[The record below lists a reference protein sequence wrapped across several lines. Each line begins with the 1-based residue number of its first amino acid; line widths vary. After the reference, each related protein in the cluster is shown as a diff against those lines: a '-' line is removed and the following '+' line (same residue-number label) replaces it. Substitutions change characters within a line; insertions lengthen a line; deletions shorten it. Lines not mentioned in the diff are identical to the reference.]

1 MCRQTL
7 GFLAFAICA
16 VVFAVSRAAAAD
28 ELEVVAKA
36 NAAAEAQAAV
46 NETVNNKEMSNV
58 LGKIER
64 ALQRIQRR
72 AAGDGTL
79 RQLTVLLLQMDE
91 HRADNLGWLNAIGP
105 PRKQFLDCRFDL
117 GGRYDQTQPL
127 QPFEQPDV
135 RILNVWS
142 LFRCCRRDWSAR
154 IKQNWLAIDSRI
166 SAAHFQTQCLRFLVI
181 KWTPSGHVVDRM
193 RKGAAD

>member
-91 HRADNLGWLNAIGP
+91 HRPHDLGWLDAIGL
-105 PRKQFLDCRFDL
+105 PRKQFLDYRFDL
-117 GGRYDQTQPL
+117 CRGCDQAQPL
-127 QPFEQPDV
+127 QPFEQTDV
-135 RILNVWS
+135 RILNLGHS
-142 LFRCCRRDWSAR
+142 LSGHRCRNWSAGIER
-154 IKQNWLAIDSRI
+154 IGFLSIPQLRRRTSRHKVCA
-166 SAAHFQTQCLRFLVI
+166 SSSKNGRLVD
-181 KWTPSGHVVDRM
+181 TS
-193 RKGAAD
+193 